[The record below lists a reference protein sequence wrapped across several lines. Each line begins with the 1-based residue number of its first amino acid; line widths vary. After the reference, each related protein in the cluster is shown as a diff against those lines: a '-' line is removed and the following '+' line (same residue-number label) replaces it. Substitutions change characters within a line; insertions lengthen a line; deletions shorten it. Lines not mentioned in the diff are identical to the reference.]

1 VKGIEMD
8 DRELLIQVKNKDQ
21 TAFANL
27 VTRYQK
33 KLINFTRR
41 YVDFEDARDIVQNTF
56 IKIYKNLNKID
67 INKKFSTYLFEIA
80 KNEAISLHRKRKR
93 EVPLNEFIVDTGQLT
108 TEDTGIRGAVEK
120 LKDKY
125 KQVIKLY
132 YFDKLHYKQ
141 IAAILELPVNTIR
154 THLRRAKAA
163 LRRNKLL

>member
-1 VKGIEMD
+1 
-8 DRELLIQVKNKDQ
+8 
-21 TAFANL
+21 
-27 VTRYQK
+27 
-33 KLINFTRR
+33 
-41 YVDFEDARDIVQNTF
+41 VQNTF